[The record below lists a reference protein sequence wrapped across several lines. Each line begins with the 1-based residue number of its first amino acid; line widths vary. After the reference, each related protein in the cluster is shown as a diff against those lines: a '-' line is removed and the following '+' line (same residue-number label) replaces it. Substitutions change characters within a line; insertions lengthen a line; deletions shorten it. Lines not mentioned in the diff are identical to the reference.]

1 MKKLLTVFA
10 MFMLL
15 GCTEM
20 VPPGYVGMI
29 MTPSGLT
36 GKPLQPGR
44 HSCYGRDRMILIE
57 TVELAKRER
66 FNILAADDMNISFD
80 IITKTRVA
88 SRDGEAIKELLNRQ
102 GSAIEDGRLK
112 MDVLYKTYVKP
123 VLEDVRAVVTKYE
136 TTQVRSNREQIQK
149 KMNERLKTGL
159 KGTPVEL
166 VAAYTSNF
174 DYPDI
179 ITKAMERKKER
190 EVRIQEEEARQAVKL
205 LEAKN
210 RQELAKAERIT
221 RIAEAEAEA
230 SYMKIINDALTPAYL
245 ERKRIEAQMTLYKNV
260 AAGDKVIVSGNGAIP
275 IVGK

>member
-1 MKKLLTVFA
+1 MKKAVWLIGLLA
-10 MFMLL
+10 LI
-15 GCTEM
+15 GCTEA

-29 MTPSGLT
+29 MTPAGLT
-36 GKPLQPGR
+36 GDPLQPGR
-44 HSCYGRDRMILIE
+44 HSCWGRDRMILIE
-57 TVELAKRER
+57 TRELAQRER

-80 IITKTRVA
+80 IITKTRLA
-88 SRDGEAIKELLNRQ
+88 SRDGSAIKELLNRQ
-102 GSAIEDGRLK
+102 GSAIKDETLK
-112 MDVLYKTYVKP
+112 MDILYKTYIKP
-123 VLEDVRAVVTKYE
+123 VLEDVRTVVSKYE
-136 TTQVRSNREQIQK
+136 TTQVRMNREVIQK
-149 KMNERLKTGL
+149 EVNKRLKIGL

-190 EVRIQEEEARQAVKL
+190 EVQIKEEEARQAVKL

-210 RQELAKAERIT
+210 RQELAKAERVT

-230 SYMKIINDALTPAYL
+230 AYMKIINDALTPAYL
-245 ERKRIEAQMTLYKNV
+245 ERKRIETQMKLYSNV